1 MSIASSLH
9 APAAPV
15 STKDQSSQSSAAMD
29 SPKAWKSFSHPFKS
43 EQGAQAPDQGRWQ
56 SHLKVQG
63 MHCSACAGLVERALL
78 SVPGVSSAQV
88 NAMSSRASVVWDPKR
103 VQPSQ
108 WFAAASKA
116 GYALLPVHGWDAL
129 EQSRLQSRAMM
140 WRWLVAGF
148 CMMQV
153 MMYAWPNYSA
163 LPGEMDALSDKLLR
177 WASWLL
183 SLPVIFFSCQPF
195 FSGAWQ
201 AIKSRHITMDVP
213 VALGIGLTFGISTVA
228 VWEPQGA
235 WGKELY
241 LDSLTMLVF
250 FLLTGRWL
258 EARLRQRVA
267 GDIEAS
273 VSQLPMVVQRL
284 DASGGSQPTPL
295 LTIEPDDEILVR
307 LGESIAVDG
316 VIEQGSSAVDESLLT
331 GEYQPIEKRAGDAVV
346 AGSVNLQGMLR
357 VRATRVG
364 ADTRFA
370 QMAQLMQQS
379 QQDKPAIMQS
389 ADRLA
394 GPFLWTVVILAAA
407 GFLYWWPMDPH
418 RAVLSVITVLIVTCP
433 CALALAAPVAFLSSA
448 SALARAGLL
457 TRKLSAIERMAQVS
471 TILFDKTGTVTLGNL
486 HVASVVIASRVD
498 AQFVNAIAA
507 VLTSGSLHPVARA
520 IQAHCSGHRP
530 SAWMASSLKVREV
543 PGEGMEAT
551 QADGKRWRLGSSQFC
566 GITSTLS
573 SKQEYL
579 CDEQGWIA
587 TFELEEVI
595 RPEASQVMRHLQAIM
610 KQRGGVVQ
618 LLSGD
623 RPEQVQQIAKQ
634 IGLPA
639 SDAMASCK
647 AQDKLNRLLQLRSE
661 GQVIAMVGDGIND
674 APILAA
680 ADVSIAAAHSAS
692 LALVKS
698 DFVLISSSLKPL
710 ALLHAQSLCTMKIV
724 RQNLWWALSYNLI
737 SVPMAWMGW
746 ITPWMA
752 GLGMALS
759 SLLVLLNAL
768 RLQRCVT

>member
-1 MSIASSLH
+1 
-9 APAAPV
+9 
-15 STKDQSSQSSAAMD
+15 MD